1 NSVFPLDLFQDF
13 FFKQLKKI
21 RVFDSPGNL
30 PTERVS
36 LIAVSNKFGYSF
48 IGCPTGI
55 YLIVTVLIPVT
66 EFPSVLVPVNHA
78 VRHVGLSSD
87 DLNLSVCY
95 ENAAAEI
102 VMRLYDVP
110 TLCQQVAWNGS
121 SKIIVIEH
129 LHYVVALQWNPGIS
143 NMFALC
149 LSDGSVSV
157 WEVTSSDINQLAALG
172 PTTRATAICWSPK
185 GKQLVVGHKNGK
197 LTQLTPGLQPKKE
210 TDCPD
215 IFGSEPHQVTSVCWI
230 SAPVFAVVYTGVE

>member
-1 NSVFPLDLFQDF
+1 
-13 FFKQLKKI
+13 
-21 RVFDSPGNL
+21 
-30 PTERVS
+30 
-36 LIAVSNKFGYSF
+36 
-48 IGCPTGI
+48 
-55 YLIVTVLIPVT
+55 T

-110 TLCQQVAWNGS
+110 TLCQQGGS
-121 SKIIVIEH
+121 QVLGETI
-129 LHYVVALQWNPGIS
+129 LATGLDVVALQWNPGIS

-215 IFGSEPHQVTSVCWI
+215 IFG
-230 SAPVFAVVYTGVE
+230 